1 MKLSQAPIHLLWM
14 QRAIQLAQKAIGK
27 TSPNPMVGAVLV
39 KNGKVVGE
47 GFHKKAGTP
56 HAEIHALKQAG
67 TKAKGA
73 TLYVTLE
80 PCCHFGRTGPC
91 TEALLAAGVSHVF
104 IGSRDPNP
112 LVAGKGIK
120 KLRAAGLKVEL
131 GVEGKACDELIRA
144 YRQRT
149 VHGKPWVQGKLAC
162 SLDGRIATKTFAS
175 KWISNAAART
185 FAHQLRDRADAI
197 VIGSNTV
204 RCDNPK
210 LTVRLGKKEIF
221 KPVVVVDS
229 KLSLLPNFQLFQRKS
244 GQAEVIIATTNA
256 SLLSHRHEWE
266 KLGFT
271 LWLLPQGDDGHV
283 DLQALLHKM
292 GEVGWNEILVEG
304 GSTLM
309 TAFLRAR
316 LVDSLAVA
324 IAPLLIGSDGQAL
337 VRELGVENLNDALHL
352 DDVSMQ
358 SLGDNMLVQGSVRK

>member
-1 MKLSQAPIHLLWM
+1 MRPQTTDQHHQWM
-14 QRAIQLAQKAIGK
+14 QRALELARKAAGK
-27 TSPNPMVGAVLV
+27 TAPNPMVGAVLV

-67 TKAKGA
+67 AKARGA

-120 KLRAAGLKVEL
+120 KLRTAGLKVEL
-131 GVEGKACDELIRA
+131 GVEGKACDALICA

-149 VHGKPWVQGKLAC
+149 LRGKPWVQGKLAC

-175 KWISNAAART
+175 KWISNAAARK
-185 FAHQLRDRADAI
+185 FAHQLRERADAI

-229 KLSLLPNFQLFQRKS
+229 KLSLALSFQLFRRKPD
-244 GQAEVIIATTNA
+244 QAGVILATTNA
-256 SLLSHRHEWE
+256 SLLSHRHAWE

-271 LWLLPQGDDGHV
+271 LWVLPQGADGFV
-283 DLQALLHKM
+283 DLPALLHKM
-292 GEVGWNEILVEG
+292 GELGWNEILVEG

-324 IAPLLIGSDGQAL
+324 IAPIFIGSDGQAL
-337 VRELGVENLNDALHL
+337 VRELGVEKITDALHL
-352 DDVSMQ
+352 SDVSIQ
-358 SLGDNMLVQGSVRK
+358 ALGDNVLVQGRVRK